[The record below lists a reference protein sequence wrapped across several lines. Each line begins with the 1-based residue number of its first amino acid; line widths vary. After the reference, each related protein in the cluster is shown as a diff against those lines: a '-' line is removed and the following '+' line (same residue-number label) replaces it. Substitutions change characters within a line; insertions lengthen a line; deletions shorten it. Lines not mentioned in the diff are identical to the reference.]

1 MEHRRAGDV
10 VWADAPAENYTGRVR
25 FSPLSDRGP
34 INVLAMRFGAAAR
47 TDWHSHPEGQ
57 VLYVVAGRGR
67 IQDDDGTTV
76 EFGARDTLYTPPRQV
91 HWHGAGPDGPML
103 HISLTTGG
111 ATIWKPRKV
120 TEEEYNRKTPIQIPS
135 AKDVMLPILQALSV
149 MGGSGKVK
157 DVIEM
162 VCRLLSITDEQ
173 RMIETTTGYSKIET
187 NIRWMSTHLKNIG
200 CLGKEI
206 RGVWRL
212 TSNGEEYIRRF
223 QAETRRDLNDE
234 LSKLAMDYRRKKKR
248 V

>member
-34 INVLAMRFGAAAR
+34 VSVLAVRFGATAR

-76 EFGARDTLYTPPRQV
+76 EFGARDTLYTPPGQV

-120 TEEEYNRKTPIQIPS
+120 TEEEYNRTTPIHIPRD
-135 AKDVMLPILQALSV
+135 KDVMFPILQALSA
-149 MGGSGKVK
+149 MGGEGHVK
-157 DVIEM
+157 DVVDM
-162 VCRLLSITDEQ
+162 VGRLLGITEEQ
-173 RMIETTTGYSKIET
+173 WTPKTKKGYSKIDI
-187 NIRWMSTHLKNIG
+187 NIQWASSKLRNIG
-200 CLGKEI
+200 CLEKRS
-206 RGVWRL
+206 RGIWLL
-212 TSNGEEYIRRF
+212 TDTGEQYIRRS
-223 QAETRRDLNDE
+223 QEKHPGSLNEE
-234 LSKLAMDYRRKKKR
+234 LWKLAMEYRRIKGI
-248 V
+248 